1 MNSKYQLKI
10 IGKNPKRFIR
20 NLIKLKISLYHME
33 NHDQYSIII
42 VDDNGLKAIQKLKT
56 SYQIKLIREYGYS
69 RYKHL
74 LKKYIWFFLSLF
86 LAIIIIQGL
95 SNVIFSVEV
104 EHSKKEIREL
114 ILNDLETY
122 GIKKYRFRVSY
133 QKKEQI
139 KKKIL
144 AKETDRI
151 EWLEIERVG
160 TKYIVSVEER
170 IKNEA
175 EKKKE
180 AQNIIAKKDA
190 MILRINAT
198 SGEVVKKRYD
208 YVKKGDVLISGF
220 ITRDEKIVSKT
231 KADGKVFGEVWY
243 KVDID
248 LPKKYQVINKT
259 GNSKKKIELKVFNK
273 SLFLLQLNSYK
284 TYQLQRKTLIKN
296 PILPIGIYYT
306 TIHETK
312 EISKNY
318 THNNASQEAIK
329 IASRKLLEK
338 LGSED
343 RIISKKVL
351 KKTEKNSRIIV
362 EVFFKVEED
371 IKDTE
376 NIENI
381 KIEDIEGEKSE
392 PSN

>member
-10 IGKNPKRFIR
+10 TGKNPKRFLKD
-20 NLIKLKISLYHME
+20 LIKLKISLYHME
-33 NHDQYSIII
+33 NHDKYSIII
-42 VDDNGLKAIQKLKT
+42 VDGNGLNEIRKLKT
-56 SYQIKLIREYGYS
+56 SYQIRLVREYGYIK
-69 RYKHL
+69 YKHL
-74 LKKYIWFFLSLF
+74 LKKYIWFLLSLV
-86 LAIIIIQGL
+86 LSIIIIEGL
-95 SNVIFSVEV
+95 SNVVFSVEV

-122 GIKKYRFRVSY
+122 GIKKYHFRVSY

-170 IKNEA
+170 IKNEGP
-175 EKKKE
+175 KNRN

-208 YVKKGDVLISGF
+208 YVKKGDILISGF

-231 KADGKVFGEVWY
+231 RADGKVFGEVWY
-243 KVDID
+243 KVNID

-259 GNSKKKIELKVFNK
+259 GKRKKKIELKIFDK
-273 SLFLLQLNSYK
+273 SLFLFELNQYK
-284 TYQLQRKTLIKN
+284 TYQVQRKTIIKN
-296 PILPIGIYYT
+296 PIIPLGIYNT

-318 THNNASQEAIK
+318 NHNNASQEAMK

-338 LGSED
+338 LGDED

-371 IKDTE
+371 IRDTE